1 MKQLSLLPK
10 LQKKRYSRYH
20 HGGESGRGRRKLER
34 PLSSKRWIHLVL
46 KSDKAKGR
54 LSLLTATNQIYV
66 RRLIYAKG
74 KQFGI
79 AIADY
84 ANVGNHLHLKI
95 RCTSRVAFQRFLRS
109 VTTQIARKVTG
120 ARRGKKFGRFWQHL
134 AYTRVLQSA
143 LEELRLKGYFVANR
157 REAIGGPAARAASLK
172 QFNAWVRGLRSRGGV
187 DGIGPPHLA

>member
-10 LQKKRYSRYH
+10 PQKKRYSRYH
-20 HGGESGRGRRKLER
+20 HGGQSGRGRRKLER
-34 PLSSKRWIHLVL
+34 PLSSKKWIHLVL

-54 LSLLTATNQIYV
+54 LSLLTVTNQIYIK
-66 RRLIYAKG
+66 RLINAKG

-95 RCTSRVAFQRFLRS
+95 RCASRAAFQRFLRS
-109 VTTQIARKVTG
+109 ITTQIARKVTG

-134 AYTRVLQSA
+134 AYTRVLNSS
-143 LEELRLKGYFVANR
+143 LEELRLKGYFIANR
-157 REAIGGPAARAASLK
+157 KEAAEGPAAREAALN
-172 QFNAWVRGLRSRGGV
+172 QFNAWVRGLRDRHR
-187 DGIGPPHLA
+187 DGLGPPSPA